1 MMRSALHRR
10 SPVLRLLKSGFSVP
24 DDAPVGNVGGSS
36 ESKGSFGVRALSG
49 VCFGAARRDYIEKI
63 LTPMLLQFALS
74 GILLAEPQNDHYD
87 QWNGDEHAQGNLVG
101 SGELHQAK
109 Y

>member
-1 MMRSALHRR
+1 
-10 SPVLRLLKSGFSVP
+10 V
-24 DDAPVGNVGGSS
+24 
-36 ESKGSFGVRALSG
+36 
-49 VCFGAARRDYIEKI
+49 
-63 LTPMLLQFALS
+63 LLQFAPS

-109 Y
+109 YQVAMELSGKPSEPKGNTPCKDKTL